1 MSPSKYFN
9 QRPLHYTDMVAAD
22 SDYIYFAHSVLQKV
36 QLSNQIN
43 KPLKKVVSNNLT
55 AGILSEDFK
64 ARVKEFIA
72 KIQGFSF
79 MSSIKGSPAYSN
91 RFLHQV

>member
-1 MSPSKYFN
+1 
-9 QRPLHYTDMVAAD
+9 MVAAD

-43 KPLKKVVSNNLT
+43 KALKKVVSNNLT
-55 AGILSEDFK
+55 AGMLSEDFK

-79 MSSIKGSPAYSN
+79 MSSIKGSPAYWN